1 MRFVWQ
7 VILPGEKFF
16 CPCVERSGISLEI
29 VNLEESFR
37 VRQIELAE
45 VGVNSSVG
53 RSEVG
58 NSTGS
63 AQASPCHDN
72 NRMSTV
78 QPLTYFLHVLIHI
91 VQVGIAKKTL
101 ASAQDARVNKK
112 PQKFI
117 FEYWAFSQ
125 KSYLN
130 GGCFEEIHI
139 CIPKILYLHTS

>member
-1 MRFVWQ
+1 MRFVWEI
-7 VILPGEKFF
+7 ILSREKFF

-29 VNLEESFR
+29 VNLEEGFR
-37 VRQIELAE
+37 VRQVELAE
-45 VGVNSSVG
+45 IGVNSSVG

-78 QPLTYFLHVLIHI
+78 QPLTYFLHVLIHV

-101 ASAQDARVNKK
+101 ASAQDALRVRPYPSLLQYTK
-112 PQKFI
+112 
-117 FEYWAFSQ
+117 
-125 KSYLN
+125 
-130 GGCFEEIHI
+130 GM
-139 CIPKILYLHTS
+139 